1 MMSMQAYLA
10 FVAACIALALLPG
23 PIVTLV
29 IANEIGRAHV

>member
-23 PIVTLV
+23 PIVTLSL
-29 IANEIGRAHV
+29 IHI

>member
-10 FVAACIALALLPG
+10 FIAACIALALLPG

-29 IANEIGRAHV
+29 IANGLRYGTR